1 MDLTQEQY
9 NILISWM
16 ERYLVP
22 THNITSKVD
31 TSDIRKAFMDSYIHG
46 FYLDNGTI
54 NKAMLELGYHAS
66 NFKNDP
72 YLHFNVSYQSPALRE
87 YRRLVSNQSTFGMYE

>member
-46 FYLDNGTI
+46 FYLGFYTM
-54 NKAMLELGYHAS
+54 A
-66 NFKNDP
+66 
-72 YLHFNVSYQSPALRE
+72 
-87 YRRLVSNQSTFGMYE
+87 

>member
-9 NILISWM
+9 DILISWM

-22 THNITSKVD
+22 THSITSKVD

-46 FYLDNGTI
+46 FYLDNDTI
-54 NKAMLELGYHAS
+54 NKACLLYTSCRPQCAS
-66 NFKNDP
+66 NYSP
-72 YLHFNVSYQSPALRE
+72 YTFSL
-87 YRRLVSNQSTFGMYE
+87 TFGHFVSSYSIAFQTK